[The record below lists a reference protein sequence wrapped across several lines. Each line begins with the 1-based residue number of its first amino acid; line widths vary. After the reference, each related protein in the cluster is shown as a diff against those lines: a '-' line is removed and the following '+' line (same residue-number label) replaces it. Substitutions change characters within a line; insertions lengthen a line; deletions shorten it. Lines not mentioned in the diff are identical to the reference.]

1 MSSYTLNIKHSSSFD
16 SDWHVLLRHNHRQ
29 KIDFIKNQFQF
40 QFQLAALCAV
50 SITRDHSCIGLV
62 GVAASPGE
70 LALVVGAVTAGGMS
84 SCLSVVVAGD
94 AVGLCMISC
103 FNVSVAGDGDGVR
116 LCMIS
121 CFSVS
126 VAGDGNGVGLC
137 MISCLAGDVLLCV
150 VGGVDMRRTCLCV
163 CGGVCGGVLYSSL
176 FALFAMVEA

>member
-1 MSSYTLNIKHSSSFD
+1 M
-16 SDWHVLLRHNHRQ
+16 
-29 KIDFIKNQFQF
+29 
-40 QFQLAALCAV
+40 
-50 SITRDHSCIGLV
+50 
-62 GVAASPGE
+62 
-70 LALVVGAVTAGGMS
+70 VVGAVTAGGMS

>member
-1 MSSYTLNIKHSSSFD
+1 
-16 SDWHVLLRHNHRQ
+16 
-29 KIDFIKNQFQF
+29 
-40 QFQLAALCAV
+40 
-50 SITRDHSCIGLV
+50 
-62 GVAASPGE
+62 
-70 LALVVGAVTAGGMS
+70 
-84 SCLSVVVAGD
+84 
-94 AVGLCMISC
+94 MISC
-103 FNVSVAGDGDGVR
+103 LAGDGDGVR

>member
-1 MSSYTLNIKHSSSFD
+1 M
-16 SDWHVLLRHNHRQ
+16 
-29 KIDFIKNQFQF
+29 
-40 QFQLAALCAV
+40 
-50 SITRDHSCIGLV
+50 
-62 GVAASPGE
+62 ASPGE
-70 LALVVGAVTAGGMS
+70 LALIVGAATAGGMS

-103 FNVSVAGDGDGVR
+103 FSVSVAGDGDGVR
-116 LCMIS
+116 
-121 CFSVS
+121 
-126 VAGDGNGVGLC
+126 LC